1 MNKIILYSII
11 SFLLVSCSK
20 RDEVST
26 PDFEVTANGSTFK
39 VGDSIIFNFKGN
51 PQNIVYWAGTTG
63 RNYEYRNRTF
73 STGNKLMMR
82 FNTFQS
88 WGPVDNLQVLVSNN
102 FKGVYDAASVNAAT
116 WVDLTDRVTLSQGAD
131 QVQSGTVDLSEF
143 TTDNR
148 SATIAFRYVT
158 TTIKSQNRWV
168 IRTFN
173 MDNHEP
179 DGTITPLATMASGGW
194 KAISMENPQ
203 AAVWSITSSQL
214 LMLGSATALDEDW
227 VLSKTFNPNVATP
240 DKGTP
245 IKNIT
250 TNLTRYAPATD
261 LYNKPGTYKVVFEA
275 TNASYQNIPE
285 RVVKELSIT
294 ITP

>member
-1 MNKIILYSII
+1 
-11 SFLLVSCSK
+11 
-20 RDEVST
+20 
-26 PDFEVTANGSTFK
+26 
-39 VGDSIIFNFKGN
+39 
-51 PQNIVYWAGTTG
+51 
-63 RNYEYRNRTF
+63 
-73 STGNKLMMR
+73 
-82 FNTFQS
+82 
-88 WGPVDNLQVLVSNN
+88 
-102 FKGVYDAASVNAAT
+102 
-116 WVDLTDRVTLSQGAD
+116 
-131 QVQSGTVDLSEF
+131 
-143 TTDNR
+143 
-148 SATIAFRYVT
+148 
-158 TTIKSQNRWV
+158 
-168 IRTFN
+168 
-173 MDNHEP
+173 
-179 DGTITPLATMASGGW
+179 GGW